1 MSYKVLIVDD
11 DSIVRIGLKSVV
23 DWQKLDLEIIG
34 EASDGVEA
42 YELISRLRPDIV
54 LTDMHMPRSDGVRL
68 MEQAK
73 RDFPDTLFLVLS
85 CYNDLEYVKESMK
98 LGAFD
103 YLLKDEI
110 VNTDKLTRI
119 LQNAIS
125 ALEAS
130 RGRKLAAFFPSQEY
144 LPSCVLRKRFLAD
157 LLEGKVQD
165 PHMIAAASEELQL
178 RFDENPPFFVI
189 LELDDYV
196 GVLRRF
202 VDTDALDYAVK
213 KLYCEILKEYGHT
226 EFFVAAPNVFC
237 ALVEVSA
244 RSNIITPTQR
254 ILSIL
259 ERVRMLFHKEFRSS
273 CTIYA
278 DRIHSFAE
286 LTQSYQHINHV
297 MCFEMGKGDRDQI
310 FCMWERPI
318 QAEPED
324 LKEQEPPH
332 NAQQDPIESVCDYIN
347 AHYAENITLDSLAQ
361 HTNYSKYYI
370 CKLFRKKV
378 GINITDYIA
387 DVRIAQAKKMLLEGN
402 IKIGEI
408 AEKVGFNNPSYFHKI
423 FKKTV
428 GATPKE
434 YMRMHPRS

>member
-213 KLYCEILKEYGHT
+213 KTLLRDPKGIRAYGVFRRRPQRLLRPGRGLRAQQYHHAHAADPEHT
-226 EFFVAAPNVFC
+226 GARAHVVPQGIPLLLHDIRRPDPFV
-237 ALVEVSA
+237 
-244 RSNIITPTQR
+244 RR
-254 ILSIL
+254 I
-259 ERVRMLFHKEFRSS
+259 
-273 CTIYA
+273 
-278 DRIHSFAE
+278 DAE
-286 LTQSYQHINHV
+286 LSAHQPCNVLRNGQRRS
-297 MCFEMGKGDRDQI
+297 
-310 FCMWERPI
+310 RP
-318 QAEPED
+318 D
-324 LKEQEPPH
+324 LLYVGTPH
-332 NAQQDPIESVCDYIN
+332 
-347 AHYAENITLDSLAQ
+347 
-361 HTNYSKYYI
+361 
-370 CKLFRKKV
+370 
-378 GINITDYIA
+378 
-387 DVRIAQAKKMLLEGN
+387 
-402 IKIGEI
+402 
-408 AEKVGFNNPSYFHKI
+408 PS
-423 FKKTV
+423 
-428 GATPKE
+428 GA
-434 YMRMHPRS
+434 